1 MRALVKM
8 AKGPGLVEIKEVQEP
23 RPGPGEVLIKVM
35 AGGICG
41 SDIHILSDQFPYW
54 PPVILG
60 HEFAGEIAGLGDR
73 VSGWQV
79 GDRVVSELHTR
90 ACGNCRHCRTG
101 NLQICLSKRAPG
113 WGIDGC
119 FAGFITMPAAL
130 LHRIPDNVSF
140 EQAAVVEPTAI
151 AAQAMLDRGRV
162 LPGDLVVVLGPGP
175 VGLLCAQIAKSCGAR
190 VVITG
195 APSDAD
201 LRLPVARNLGIDH
214 VINIAEEDPLELV
227 QNLTGGGGADVV
239 VECAGLDVTI
249 NQAIAMVR
257 PQGRIIALGIPEVGK
272 QGIIWSSAVF
282 KAIDVA
288 FSFSSKYLD
297 WERALA
303 MIGSGQVRVD
313 PLITHKFPLDEWE
326 IAFETIASGKGIKG
340 LLIP

>member
-1 MRALVKM
+1 MRALVKV
-8 AKGPGLVEIKEVQEP
+8 AKGPGLVEIREVPEP
-23 RPGPGEVLIKVM
+23 RPERGEVLIKVR

-41 SDIHILSDQFPYW
+41 TDIHILSDQFPYW

-60 HEFAGEIAGLGDR
+60 HEFAGEIAELGDG
-73 VSGWQV
+73 VHGWAV
-79 GDRVVSELHTR
+79 GDRVVTELHTR
-90 ACGNCRHCRTG
+90 ACGQCRYCRTG
-101 NLQICLSKRAPG
+101 NLQICPSKRAPG

-119 FAGFITMPAAL
+119 FAEFIAMPAAL

-162 LPGDLVVVLGPGP
+162 MPADLVVVLGPGP
-175 VGLLCAQIAKSCGAR
+175 VGLLCAQIAKSCGAK

-195 APSDAD
+195 APTDAD

-227 QNLTGGGGADVV
+227 KNLTGGVGADVV
-239 VECAGLDVTI
+239 VECAGVSATI
-249 NQAIAMVR
+249 NQAIDMVR
-257 PQGRIIALGIPEVGK
+257 PHGRIIALGIPEYGK
-272 QGIIWSSAVF
+272 LGILWSPAVF
-282 KAIDVA
+282 KAIDIA

-303 MIGSGQVRVD
+303 MISTGQVRVD
-313 PLITHKFPLDEWE
+313 PLVTHKFPLAEWE
-326 IAFETIASGKGIKG
+326 LAFKTIEGGKGIKG